1 STYSGAGWSISAA
14 AQTTTLPSADWLIL
28 DGETRPF
35 GAWEHSTTITN
46 AHQLQ
51 LMAFDLN
58 ANYTLASDI
67 DLGAALAQ
75 PGGMWSGRGF
85 LPVGTFGN
93 PFAGS
98 FDGQGH
104 VIAGLAIDRA
114 STGYVGLFGVVENA
128 AIRNV
133 GLENADVKGTTAVGA
148 LVGYARSSNISHA

>member
-1 STYSGAGWSISAA
+1 TISQAYATGKVAGTNDVGGLVGYKYAGIVDSSFWDITTTGRDQDQGSGGSAGGGTFSAVGLTTADLMETSTYSGAGWSISAA

-85 LPVGTFGN
+85 LPV
-93 PFAGS
+93 
-98 FDGQGH
+98 
-104 VIAGLAIDRA
+104 
-114 STGYVGLFGVVENA
+114 
-128 AIRNV
+128 
-133 GLENADVKGTTAVGA
+133 
-148 LVGYARSSNISHA
+148 